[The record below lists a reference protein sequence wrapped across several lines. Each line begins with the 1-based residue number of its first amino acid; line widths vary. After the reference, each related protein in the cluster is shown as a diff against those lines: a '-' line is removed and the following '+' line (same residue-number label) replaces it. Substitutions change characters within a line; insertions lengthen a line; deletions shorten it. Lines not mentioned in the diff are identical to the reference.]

1 MLFPKTLNV
10 HFFLLFCLSV
20 FLYYCNDAVNRNIE
34 NSI

>member
-10 HFFLLFCLSV
+10 HFLLFCLSV